1 MTMDAVAYSKASS
14 AYKLAG
20 TAVAGL
26 TTKADLTTSG
36 VLLPVGTTAERP
48 TLGAGQAAIRFNSDL
63 GGVEEWNGTAW
74 QNVSAD
80 ITAVALK
87 GTDTAAN
94 ILLKTG
100 MVAEDLWIASDT
112 LDGYVYDGATWIN
125 IGPLKGPQGATGPQ
139 GIQGIQGAQGIQ
151 GLTGDT
157 GAQGIQGETGLTG
170 NGVTSVTKTA
180 TVGLVD
186 TYTVTFTDTT
196 TTTFN
201 ITNGLNGTNGLDGQD
216 IDHVSRTIGTGAAGT
231 TDTYTVWGDLAETV
245 NLGIFSIYNGA
256 DGAGPL
262 ASFVEIEFIGA
273 LGQTEFEFNYTDAT
287 TMDVIY
293 NGAILSKSDWNASI
307 GTLVTLTTPVSTAG
321 DIIVIR
327 EWSVFS
333 IVNAVTHAELN
344 TQLGVYYDKTE
355 VDTLLGAL
363 GTIAEFEQS
372 I

>member
-1 MTMDAVAYSKASS
+1 MDIISFGLASKVSKVLEALIGNS
-14 AYKLAG
+14 KL
-20 TAVAGL
+20 TIP
-26 TTKADLTTSG
+26 S
-36 VLLPVGTTAERP
+36 GTTAERP
-48 TLGAGQAAIRFNSDL
+48 TLGVGDKAIRFNTDTSGL
-63 GGVEEWNGTAW
+63 EEWDGTEWRNIGATIS
-74 QNVSAD
+74 VF
-80 ITAVALK
+80 ALK

-94 ILLKTG
+94 ILAMVG

-112 LDGYVYDGATWIN
+112 LDGYVYDGSVWIN
-125 IGPLKGPQGATGPQ
+125 LGPLKGDTGATG
-139 GIQGIQGAQGIQ
+139 
-151 GLTGDT
+151 L
-157 GAQGIQGETGLTG
+157 QGIQGETGNGISSVALTNTVG
-170 NGVTSVTKTA
+170 NTKT
-180 TVGLVD
+180 
-186 TYTVTFTDTT
+186 YTITFTDTS

-201 ITNGLNGTNGLDGQD
+201 VTNGLNGTNGVDGQD
-216 IDHVSRTIGTGAAGT
+216 IDHVSKTAGTGASGT

-245 NLGIFSIYNGA
+245 NLGIFSVYNGA
-256 DGAGPL
+256 DGVGPL

-327 EWSVFS
+327 EWSIFN